1 MNFFTDYMNRWWNTA
16 DFLIV
21 AMSVL
26 DTFLLTPIGMGGG
39 GRLVSMLRFI
49 RLMRLIRLIRLMHLF
64 KELWLV
70 ANGLFESAKTLCWVA
85 LMIMCFLYI
94 CAIFTTLMIGKN
106 DKLYDQYYLDS
117 GGWDHEV
124 YFRTVPRSMF
134 TLFQIVTFESWS
146 ERIVR
151 HVMQKQPAM
160 VVFFI
165 AFIAVSSFG

>member
-1 MNFFTDYMNRWWNTA
+1 MGIITPKGMSGDSLR
-16 DFLIV
+16 LI
-21 AMSVL
+21 
-26 DTFLLTPIGMGGG
+26 T
-39 GRLVSMLRFI
+39 MLRFI
-49 RLMRLIRLIRLMHLF
+49 RLMRLIRLVRLMRLF

-70 ANGLFESAKTLCWVA
+70 ANGLIESDKTLCWVA
-85 LMIMCFLYI
+85 IMILCFIYI
-94 CAIFTTLMIGKN
+94 CAIFTTLVIGKN
-106 DKLYDQYYLDS
+106 DEIYDPYFLSS

-160 VVFFI
+160 VIFFV
-165 AFIAVSSFG
+165 AFIAISSFGLLNIVVGVVVESTLSTSEK